1 MEYLD
6 SIIDNLV
13 EYSNTLYEIEFDNN
27 LPFPGFSLSLIDT
40 RYQLRN
46 KIILNHNLLKNL
58 SISIIAHIIAHEW
71 GHHIHKHTSV
81 NPIELTDEE
90 KNKIELEAD
99 YYAFNFIKIY
109 KYNITEI
116 INYIKDNHKKNCE
129 KFFKNQNFIE
139 KRLNILYS

>member
-1 MEYLD
+1 MTSNIYID
-6 SIIDNLV
+6 IITDDNLKV
-13 EYSNTLYEIEFDNN
+13 
-27 LPFPGFSLSLIDT
+27 PGFSYIDEDLYG
-40 RYQLRN
+40 RRKPMIVLNPKLFPREKN
-46 KIILNHNLLKNL
+46 IL
-58 SISIIAHIIAHEW
+58 AHIVAHEW